1 MSCHSKQ
8 SDYFELGMSEFIRP
22 MSKLALV
29 CSLLGL
35 AACSNNDGLDDLRAF
50 TEAERAKKASNIEP
64 LPEIRPAEVFRYTA
78 SSIVS
83 PFSQEN
89 VVPEIKAT
97 LEISP
102 ILPDQ
107 DRIRQPLEYFPL
119 DALRMVGTLE
129 QGGRKYD
136 IVFAPDDTVHSVCKW
151 HYAGTQLGE
160 IVEVLEGEV
169 VLEETVKLKN
179 GRWEKRKVSLALIEE
194 K

>member
-1 MSCHSKQ
+1 MTLKDNEKSIVNHPVK
-8 SDYFELGMSEFIRP
+8 LLIRIGW
-22 MSKLALV
+22 LCLIV
-29 CSLLGL
+29 GL
-35 AACSNNDGLDDLRAF
+35 TACSDTDGLDDLREF
-50 TEAERAKKASNIEP
+50 TAAQKAKKASAIAP
-64 LPEIRPAEVFRYTA
+64 LPSIKETEKFQYTA

-83 PFSQEN
+83 PFSEEN
-89 VVPEIKAT
+89 VLPEIKAT

-119 DALRMVGTLE
+119 DALKMVGTLE
-129 QGGRKYD
+129 QSGRTYA
-136 IVFAPDDTVHSVCKW
+136 IVFAPDDTVHSVTKGN
-151 HYAGTQLGE
+151 YAATQLGE
-160 IVEVLEGEV
+160 VIEVLEGEI